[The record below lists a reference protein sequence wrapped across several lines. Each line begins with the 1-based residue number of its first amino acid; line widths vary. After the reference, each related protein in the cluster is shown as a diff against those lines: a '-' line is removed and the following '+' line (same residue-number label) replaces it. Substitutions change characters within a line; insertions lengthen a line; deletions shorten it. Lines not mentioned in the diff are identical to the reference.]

1 MIRLLTRF
9 ARFLPGAALHHREQ
23 PATRLPH
30 LHVPMLDVPML
41 DVPILD
47 GGILACADLAAQFVD
62 LPGLLRERQPPA
74 SGR

>member
-9 ARFLPGAALHHREQ
+9 ARFLPGAALPHGEQ

-30 LHVPMLDVPML
+30 LHIPM
-41 DVPILD
+41 LD

>member
-9 ARFLPGAALHHREQ
+9 ARFLPGAALPYGEQ

-30 LHVPMLDVPML
+30 LHVPM
-41 DVPILD
+41 LD

-62 LPGLLRERQPPA
+62 LPALLRERQPPA

>member
-9 ARFLPGAALHHREQ
+9 ARFLPGAALLHGEQ

-30 LHVPMLDVPML
+30 LHVLMLDVPM
-41 DVPILD
+41 LD

-62 LPGLLRERQPPA
+62 LPALLRERQSPA